1 MNPYL
6 IGGGVAVL
14 SVMGFLLKNSYERNG
29 ELEALLDTQVE
40 QTQEC
45 VTANLTNDAAITELE
60 VALDAMTAGR
70 AADAAEREAVLV
82 ERSQELAAARAL
94 ADRLER
100 ERQDEI
106 DTIPEC
112 ADLMALSI
120 DAACPATTHQLRQR
134 SIGISGD
141 TDPDG

>member
-1 MNPYL
+1 MNPYIL
-6 IGGGVAVL
+6 GGGIAAL
-14 SVMGFLLKNSYERNG
+14 ALMGFLLKGSYERNG
-29 ELEALLDTQVE
+29 ELEAKLDTQVE

-45 VTANLTNDAAITELE
+45 VDANLTNDTAITELE
-60 VALDAMTAGR
+60 TALAAMTAGR

-82 ERSQELAAARAL
+82 QRSRELAEARAA

-141 TDPDG
+141 GDPDG

>member
-1 MNPYL
+1 ML
-6 IGGGVAVL
+6 G
-14 SVMGFLLKNSYERNG
+14 VMGFLLKNSYERNG

>member
-14 SVMGFLLKNSYERNG
+14 GVMGFLLKNSYERNG

-60 VALDAMTAGR
+60 VALNAMTAGR